1 MSVCLPLS
9 VGVGLLFS
17 AVLSVPAEFVS
28 DRQPC
33 FVSSVIGLC
42 VVNRRF
48 VPDPVQSAL
57 FAPPPPLCVPDIVSF
72 THLSG

>member
-1 MSVCLPLS
+1 M
-9 VGVGLLFS
+9 
-17 AVLSVPAEFVS
+17 PAEFVS
-28 DRQPC
+28 DRQPY